1 MQRCSLAQATQRL
14 PTAAQCRDYA
24 QSIGGAQR
32 VTQQLNAGFI
42 SESSTGACILNSGG
56 GGQWELLSASALG
69 AICDTANPLLGGCA
83 CVATD
88 EYITIDGTSL
98 SGGSPLRLGFDT
110 VNYPG
115 QDTHGLAYTAAL
127 CCQLCANTHGPSAPP
142 SPPLGPSPPNAPP
155 IPPGTPPPPPFPGY
169 PPGTLLAEAA
179 LASTGVSIGTDC
191 EGIVITDDGYC
202 HLFNRNLI
210 TTHSDATSGCTSTGC
225 SNVKGRYVYT
235 MPSPPPPP
243 HAPHFTICRSFTHY
257 HDERLGAPYALET
270 STVTVADV
278 DSKLHATQTR
288 ARAARPDA
296 HSPFCA
302 LPQAPSSAAPSARSS
317 SPTSAPASPS
327 CAPPR
332 RAPSTARAT

>member
-155 IPPGTPPPPPFPGY
+155 IPPGTPPPPPVPGLSS
-169 PPGTLLAEAA
+169 PGTLLAEAA

-243 HAPHFTICRSFTHY
+243 HAPHSSPSAEALRTTTTSASARRTRS
-257 HDERLGAPYALET
+257 R
-270 STVTVADV
+270 
-278 DSKLHATQTR
+278 R
-288 ARAARPDA
+288 AR
-296 HSPFCA
+296 
-302 LPQAPSSAAPSARSS
+302 
-317 SPTSAPASPS
+317 
-327 CAPPR
+327 
-332 RAPSTARAT
+332 